1 MPFNI
6 GPGELILVLI
16 IALIIVGPGKL
27 PDVGAAI
34 GKSLREFRRAASDV
48 NEAAAVPPASV
59 PPAAVPPPPTSAE
72 AAPGS
77 STRPASSPDAT
88 VGSAPAQDGSAP
100 DSSRS

>member
-16 IALIIVGPGKL
+16 IALIVVGPGKL

-48 NEAAAVPPASV
+48 NEAASTTPAPSSAQ
-59 PPAAVPPPPTSAE
+59 PTPSTPAAQDSAPVG
-72 AAPGS
+72 APAGSTPSQTGSGS
-77 STRPASSPDAT
+77 SAAS
-88 VGSAPAQDGSAP
+88 
-100 DSSRS
+100 

>member
-16 IALIIVGPGKL
+16 IALIVVGPGKL

-48 NEAAAVPPASV
+48 SEAASAQPA
-59 PPAAVPPPPTSAE
+59 PTTPTTAPAPTPTAPAPE
-72 AAPGS
+72 AAPAGS
-77 STRPASSPDAT
+77 T
-88 VGSAPAQDGSAP
+88 PAQSGTGASTP
-100 DSSRS
+100 S